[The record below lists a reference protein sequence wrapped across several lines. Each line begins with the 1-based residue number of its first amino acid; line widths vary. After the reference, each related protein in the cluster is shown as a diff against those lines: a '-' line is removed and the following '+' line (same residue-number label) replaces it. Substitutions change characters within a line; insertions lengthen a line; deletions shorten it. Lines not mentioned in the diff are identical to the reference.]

1 MRGTNENDGDGNWR
15 EFGRPVVDAGVIFFI
30 CRLAWWIQVYR
41 RYSTVQY
48 STVQSRST
56 NGGGYWS
63 FSLFWERMARKKP
76 LPGTYAKIKTIIFQI
91 AIFPSKHNVLG
102 LLG

>member
-15 EFGRPVVDAGVIFFI
+15 EFGRPVVDAGAIFFV

-48 STVQSRST
+48 STESLHEW
-56 NGGGYWS
+56 GGDIGV
-63 FSLFWERMARKKP
+63 
-76 LPGTYAKIKTIIFQI
+76 
-91 AIFPSKHNVLG
+91 FPRFGRGWHE
-102 LLG
+102 